1 MGIKYSVGEKFF
13 DVWTNEMTYVLG
25 FLFADGSLKDAAY
38 IRGKYVRV
46 TSTDHDRILI
56 IRKLLSSSHSI
67 VKTEKGG
74 DRKPRYLLRIGSHT
88 LYERLVALGVTPRKS
103 FTMKLPNVP
112 AENLAS
118 FVRGYFARD
127 SLRLFH
133 FMYPTGIS
141 PDLLMQRKYAI
152 FMRYFDEVRGNPDHR
167 MSKYIGDKG
176 PMVKG

>member
-1 MGIKYSVGEKFF
+1 MMGSAHTIVE
-13 DVWTNEMTYVLG
+13 T
-25 FLFADGSLKDAAY
+25 AAF
-38 IRGKYVRV
+38 GN
-46 TSTDHDRILI
+46 
-56 IRKLLSSSHSI
+56 RK
-67 VKTEKGG
+67 T
-74 DRKPRYLLRIGSHT
+74 RYLLRVGNRP
-88 LYERLVALGVTPRKS
+88 LYERLTTLGITPRKS

-118 FVRGYFARD
+118 FVRGYSARD

-152 FMRYFDEVRGNPDHR
+152 FMQYFDEVRGNPDHR